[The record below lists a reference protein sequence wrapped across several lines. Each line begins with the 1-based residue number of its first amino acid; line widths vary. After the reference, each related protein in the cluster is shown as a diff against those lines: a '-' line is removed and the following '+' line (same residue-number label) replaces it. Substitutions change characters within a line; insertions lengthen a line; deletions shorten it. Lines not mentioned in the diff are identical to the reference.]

1 MKKPTS
7 TPFIVQMKKSIFF
20 FLQSF
25 LTDHSLPPKK
35 KFSLIFFSKKFFV
48 DIKSGAG
55 ANDYK
60 RIAKVEHLNE
70 LEKNM
75 RMAIDRAVEIRSEQ
89 KYLRNREAIF
99 RGKSEDIYSRVMWW
113 SLSQVFIL
121 LITAFI
127 QVRYLK
133 NFFAKKKVV

>member
-1 MKKPTS
+1 
-7 TPFIVQMKKSIFF
+7 
-20 FLQSF
+20 
-25 LTDHSLPPKK
+25 
-35 KFSLIFFSKKFFV
+35 
-48 DIKSGAG
+48 
-55 ANDYK
+55 
-60 RIAKVEHLNE
+60 
-70 LEKNM
+70 
-75 RMAIDRAVEIRSEQ
+75 MAIDRAVEIRSEQ